1 MAASWWV
8 VRTAGGQWKVISGGQ
23 SQPPGYPWVDGPYNS
38 RALADTAL
46 QQDKAILGSTP
57 PPTGGSSGSTGRP
70 AAPVAGGCGP
80 QAIYNALLSNG
91 FSTAQAVGAM
101 ANAIA
106 ESTLNPEASVIDSN
120 GARSN
125 GLWQFNE
132 ASYPD
137 SGKLITGNCANDI
150 ASQVAYLKT
159 HVSGSALNG
168 QTGAEVAGNFAANFE
183 RCQGCNQGSNA
194 PNGWQTRVNNAAKV
208 EGWISSGNWPTS
220 STGISGGSG
229 GGGGA
234 GGNIVL
240 TSTIAPGTC
249 VIPLNIPIAGQFC
262 LLSKGQARGVVG
274 VLLMIGGG
282 LLLLPGLLVLA
293 AAGLEKTGAG
303 TQAAQA
309 AAAVSPLRAIP
320 RGARAGVRAGGERVI
335 GRAERR
341 QAAREE
347 ESA

>member
-8 VRTAGGQWKVISGGQ
+8 IRKPDGSFTVVQSPSPPITLGAVAGGPFATKAQAQADLAGIAGSAPSAPPKQGG
-23 SQPPGYPWVDGPYNS
+23 G
-38 RALADTAL
+38 
-46 QQDKAILGSTP
+46 
-57 PPTGGSSGSTGRP
+57 

-80 QAIYNALLSNG
+80 QAIYNALLANG

-132 ASYPD
+132 ATYPD

-159 HVSGSALNG
+159 HVSGNALNG

-183 RCQGCNQGSNA
+183 RCKGCTAGDTST
-194 PNGWQTRVNNAAKV
+194 PNGWGTRVNNAAKV
-208 EGWISSGNWPTS
+208 QGWITSGNWPTAS
-220 STGISGGSG
+220 AGITGGSG
-229 GGGGA
+229 GGGG
-234 GGNIVL
+234 GGIVL
-240 TSTIAPGTC
+240 TSTISPGTC
-249 VIPLNIPIAGQFC
+249 VIPLNIPVAGQFC
-262 LLSKGQARGVVG
+262 LLSKGQARGVLG

-293 AAGLEKTGAG
+293 AAGLERTGAG
-303 TQAAQA
+303 A
-309 AAAVSPLRAIP
+309 AAGKAASVVPVGRVARGGAAWLSGVSGEETPAP
-320 RGARAGVRAGGERVI
+320 KKPAAKTPAPKTPAAKPAGP
-335 GRAERR
+335 
-341 QAAREE
+341 
-347 ESA
+347 